1 MKIVQQ
7 LLILFAFFGIAG
19 CDQQILRPFNPTGNP
34 DTTIPPQ
41 AVPTLPPIAPLGS
54 PSIYIT
60 PLQVEPDESITISGD
75 GFTPNGSVTL
85 ILKMQGQPLS
95 TYELKADAYG
105 NVVSGSITLPGGDY
119 PAELK
124 AYILDETSG
133 QSAEKTFSVVPSQSG
148 EKAIQFEQA
157 VVIRGQSVGFTARG
171 FYPNEEV
178 RVKITRPDGTEV
190 EYSAQTDD
198 YGQLQGTV
206 SVDLDR
212 PLGLYET
219 NISGAS
225 HGHEANG
232 WFTVMSDIVLED
244 DIELPVCTPMPIY
257 LGDMDPIEAPI
268 HEITSCTVPVTL
280 ATCSFVPG
288 PGNAGTL
295 SIHCLQKGT
304 GTGSITFI
312 PEWTGEGPGNKAERT
327 ATFTL
332 VCK

>member
-1 MKIVQQ
+1 MKIVQR
-7 LLILFAFFGIAG
+7 LSILFAFFGIAG
-19 CDQQILRPFNPTGNP
+19 CSQQILRPFNPTGNP
-34 DTTIPPQ
+34 DTPVPPQ

-60 PLQVEPDESITISGD
+60 PLQVERDKSVTISGD

-85 ILKMQGQPLS
+85 ILKAQDQPLS

-105 NVVSGSITLPGGDY
+105 NVLSESITPPGGDY

-124 AYILDETSG
+124 AYTLDETSG
-133 QSAEKTFSVVPSQSG
+133 RSVEKTFSVVPSQSG
-148 EKAIQFEQA
+148 EKAIQFKQA
-157 VVIRGQSVGFTARG
+157 VVIRGQSVGFVAYG
-171 FYPNEEV
+171 YSPNEYLK
-178 RVKITRPDGTEV
+178 VKITRPDGTEV
-190 EYSAQTDD
+190 EYPSQANAD
-198 YGQLQGTV
+198 GALQGTV
-206 SVDLDR
+206 SVALDR

-219 NISGAS
+219 KISGVS
-225 HGHEANG
+225 YGHEANG
-232 WFTVMSDIVLED
+232 WFTVMSDIVVED

-257 LGDMDPIEAPI
+257 LGDMDEIEAPI

-280 ATCSFVPG
+280 ATCSFVSG

>member
-1 MKIVQQ
+1 MKIVQR

-19 CDQQILRPFNPTGNP
+19 CSQQILRPFNPTGNP
-34 DTTIPPQ
+34 DTPVPPQ

-60 PLQVEPDESITISGD
+60 PLQVERDKSVTISGD

-85 ILKMQGQPLS
+85 ILKAQDQPLS

-105 NVVSGSITLPGGDY
+105 NVVSESITPPAGDY

-124 AYILDETSG
+124 AYFLDETSG
-133 QSAEKTFSVVPSQSG
+133 RSVEKTFSVVPSQSG
-148 EKAIQFEQA
+148 EKAIQFKQA
-157 VVIRGQSVGFTARG
+157 VVIRGQSVGFVAYG
-171 FYPNEEV
+171 YSPNEYLK
-178 RVKITRPDGTEV
+178 VKITRPDGTEV
-190 EYSAQTDD
+190 EYPSQANAD
-198 YGQLQGTV
+198 GALQGTV
-206 SVDLDR
+206 SVALDR

-219 NISGAS
+219 KISGVS
-225 HGHEANG
+225 YGHEANG
-232 WFTVMSDIVLED
+232 WFTVMSDIVVED

-257 LGDMDPIEAPI
+257 LGDMDEIEAPI

-280 ATCSFVPG
+280 ATCSFVSG